1 MTSPAFFSEKYSNLA
16 FEIIVLVV
24 NAFEVVVFFSYFTST
39 FEIIHITGRLRT
51 IEFIVFYCT
60 NEANDVWK

>member
-24 NAFEVVVFFSYFTST
+24 NAFEVI
-39 FEIIHITGRLRT
+39 EIRMARI
-51 IEFIVFYCT
+51 
-60 NEANDVWK
+60 

>member
-24 NAFEVVVFFSYFTST
+24 NAFEVI
-39 FEIIHITGRLRT
+39 EIQMARI
-51 IEFIVFYCT
+51 
-60 NEANDVWK
+60 